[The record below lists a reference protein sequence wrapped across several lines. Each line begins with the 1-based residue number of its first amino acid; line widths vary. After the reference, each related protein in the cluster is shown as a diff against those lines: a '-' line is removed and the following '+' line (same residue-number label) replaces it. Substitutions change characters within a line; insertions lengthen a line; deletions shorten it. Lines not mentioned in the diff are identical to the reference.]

1 MRCNL
6 LLAHTVVLAL
16 LALATTIS
24 AEQRTTKEYL
34 EEANRLL
41 LQGDLQEAMKNYDTA
56 IAKDPQNY
64 LTYFNRATTLLS
76 LSKHASAVRDFSRA
90 IELKPDFEQAYFYR
104 ARIYLKEGNY
114 SGAEDDLGMIAKSG
128 SKDLAKKSSELK
140 HKVSAA
146 REMSKKAEQ
155 ALLEKKYSEC
165 SSAATKAIRASPL
178 SAAAL
183 KTRALCRIAEG
194 DVEGAS
200 ADLGRLVRIRSD
212 DLETLNMLADLHFL
226 ALNEPDRGMENV
238 RACLKSDPD
247 NKRCKATYM
256 RLRGVQRKI
265 AKVESDRSK
274 RKWNACNRAV
284 APLNGKDG
292 LLAEVDSMYAEFIV
306 AAEIP
311 AGIPSRLATQLAGIA
326 CEGFA
331 NTKKWEKA
339 LSYCARVLDADPD
352 NADALGNQFDA
363 QLETDRLDHAQA
375 TLAKLE
381 SIAAGGS
388 GMDMGQQKM
397 HERRAK
403 LENLRRLAARKDYYK
418 ILDVAKDATS
428 AEIKK
433 AYRKLAHQWH
443 PDRYRG
449 DLPKEEVEKKMADI
463 NLAYEVLMDDE
474 KRASYDRGFDPNDP
488 SSGAGPAGP
497 GGFNGFGGHPF
508 MFRQGAAGGKP
519 VFFQQQ
525 GSGGQ
530 QFSFQFGGPGGFP
543 F

>member
-1 MRCNL
+1 MRCN

-24 AEQRTTKEYL
+24 AEQRTTKEFL

-41 LQGDLQEAMKNYDTA
+41 LQGDLQEAMKSYDTA
-56 IAKDPQNY
+56 VERDPQNY

-90 IELKPDFEQAYFYR
+90 IELKPDFDQAYYHR
-104 ARIYLKEGNY
+104 ARVYLREGNY
-114 SGAEDDLGMIAKSG
+114 GGAEDDLGMVSGG
-128 SKDLAKKSSELK
+128 SKDLAKKSGELK
-140 HKVSAA
+140 DKVVAT
-146 REMSKKAEQ
+146 RELSRRAER
-155 ALLEKKYSEC
+155 ALAEKNYGEC
-165 SSAATKAIRASPL
+165 SSAATKVIRASPL

-194 DVEGAS
+194 DIEGAS

-226 ALNEPDRGMENV
+226 ALNEPDRGMDSV

-247 NKRCKATYM
+247 NRSCKATYM
-256 RLRGVQRKI
+256 RLRGLQRKM
-265 AKVESDRSK
+265 AKVDGDRNK

-284 APLNGKDG
+284 APLSGKGG
-292 LLAEVDSMYAEFIV
+292 LLAEVDDMYAEFIV
-306 AAEIP
+306 AADIP
-311 AGIPSRLATQLAGIA
+311 ASIPSRLATQLAGIA
-326 CEGFA
+326 CEGYA

-339 LSYCARVLDADPD
+339 LGHCARVLDADPE
-352 NADALGNQFDA
+352 NVDALGNQFDA
-363 QLETDRLDHAQA
+363 LLETDKLDQAEA

-381 SIAAGGS
+381 SAAAGGGGGS
-388 GMDMGQQKM
+388 MGQQKM
-397 HERRAK
+397 HERRSK
-403 LENLRRLAARKDYYK
+403 LENLRRLASRKDYYK
-418 ILDVAKDATS
+418 ILDVPKDATS
-428 AEIKK
+428 AEVKR

-463 NLAYEVLMDDE
+463 NLAYEVLMDEE

-488 SSGAGPAGP
+488 TGGAGP
-497 GGFNGFGGHPF
+497 GGPGGFGGFGSQPF
-508 MFRQGAAGGKP
+508 MFRQGAQHGKP

-525 GSGGQ
+525 GSGGGQ